1 MTRIDVKMMDSK
13 ELRELR
19 TMIRKELDFRAEIGQ
34 ELEDGRIKEWISA
47 TEWSARIQ
55 KEKEEKEEE
64 KKTQI
69 VKEVKEKGDGELYL
83 EFTKDELDM
92 LGLEKGDS
100 VEWMEL
106 DEGEVWKKVTKKK
119 WSI

>member
-1 MTRIDVKMMDSK
+1 M
-13 ELRELR
+13 
-19 TMIRKELDFRAEIGQ
+19 
-34 ELEDGRIKEWISA
+34 
-47 TEWSARIQ
+47 
-55 KEKEEKEEE
+55 
-64 KKTQI
+64 KKKQI
-69 VKEVKEKGDGELYL
+69 VKEVKENGDGTSYL
-83 EFTKDELDM
+83 EFTDEELGM